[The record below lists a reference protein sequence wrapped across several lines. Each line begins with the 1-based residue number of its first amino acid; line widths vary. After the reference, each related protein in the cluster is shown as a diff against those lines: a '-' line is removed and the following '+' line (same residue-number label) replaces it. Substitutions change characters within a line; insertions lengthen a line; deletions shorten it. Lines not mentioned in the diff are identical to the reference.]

1 MTVIRELDVSL
12 VDALHIRERGGE
24 KIRINRLRRN
34 FDVVRMPRRS
44 RSNEHQ
50 VTRKALR

>member
-1 MTVIRELDVSL
+1 VTVIRELDVSL
-12 VDALHIRERGGE
+12 VDVSHIRECGGE
-24 KIRINRLRRN
+24 GIRINRLRRT
-34 FDVVRMPRRS
+34 FDVLRMPRRS